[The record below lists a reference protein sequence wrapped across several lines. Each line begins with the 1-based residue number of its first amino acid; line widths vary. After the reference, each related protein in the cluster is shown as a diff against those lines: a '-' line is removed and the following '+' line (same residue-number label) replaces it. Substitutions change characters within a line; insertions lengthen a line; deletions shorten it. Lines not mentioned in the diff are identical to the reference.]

1 MDKVRVQ
8 CVNVLSAVLTV
19 LLLDV
24 LLYNYFSV
32 SGIYSNSNFIPLDII
47 LIVSAISLGSRYA
60 QKMGFPVWKPVYKDN
75 ENRKGLIKSV
85 ILGSCIVIIN
95 TLALT
100 RSDAGNTTW
109 LNFTGFYQPFLLSL
123 RAALTEEILY
133 RFCIFTVVTEFA
145 HNVIRSGDISI
156 AAGIIASSFFFGL
169 QHQGFYFSFIIGA
182 ALCYIY
188 KNNGLIFT
196 MAVHFLADF
205 IPFMII
211 YAG

>member
-1 MDKVRVQ
+1 MDKVRGQ
-8 CVNVLSAVLTV
+8 YVNVLYAVLTV

-24 LLYNYFSV
+24 LLYNYFRAA
-32 SGIYSNSNFIPLDII
+32 GIYRNSNFIPIDII

-60 QKMGFPVWKPVYKDN
+60 QKMGFPAWKPVYKDN
-75 ENRKGLIKSV
+75 ENRRGLIVSV
-85 ILGSCIVIIN
+85 ILGSFIVIIN

-109 LNFTGFYQPFLLSL
+109 LNFTDCYQPFLLSH

-133 RFCIFTVVTEFA
+133 RFCIFTVVTGFV
-145 HNVIRSGDISI
+145 HNEIRSRNISI
-156 AAGIIASSFFFGL
+156 AAGIITSSFFFGL
-169 QHQGFYFSFIIGA
+169 QHQGFYFSFAIGA

-211 YAG
+211 YAR

>member
-1 MDKVRVQ
+1 MDKVRGQ
-8 CVNVLSAVLTV
+8 YVNVLSAVLAV

-24 LLYNYFSV
+24 LLYNYFKAV
-32 SGIYSNSNFIPLDII
+32 GVYSNSNFIPLDIV
-47 LIVSAISLGSRYA
+47 LIASAISLGSRYA
-60 QKMGFPVWKPVYKDN
+60 QKMGFPSWKPVYKNN
-75 ENRKGLIKSV
+75 ENRRGLIKSV
-85 ILGSCIVIIN
+85 ILGSFIVIIN

-100 RSDAGNTTW
+100 RSDAGNIIW
-109 LNFTGFYQPFLLSL
+109 LNFTGCYQPFLLSL

-133 RFCIFTVVTEFA
+133 RFCIFTVVTEFV
-145 HNVIRSGDISI
+145 HNVIRSRDISL
-156 AAGIIASSFFFGL
+156 AAGVIASSFLFGL
-169 QHQGFYFSFIIGA
+169 QHQGFYFSFVIGA

-205 IPFMII
+205 IPFVII